1 MTGNNFPRA
10 LPMRL
15 VLARLTVVMTPHTY
29 GVRVAPPSSCM
40 PKPSALSA
48 PELRDY
54 HTSYLSKPPNLRRT
68 KCLISCDSFDV
79 ILQSSDVPL

>member
-29 GVRVAPPSSCM
+29 GV
-40 PKPSALSA
+40 
-48 PELRDY
+48 
-54 HTSYLSKPPNLRRT
+54 
-68 KCLISCDSFDV
+68 
-79 ILQSSDVPL
+79 